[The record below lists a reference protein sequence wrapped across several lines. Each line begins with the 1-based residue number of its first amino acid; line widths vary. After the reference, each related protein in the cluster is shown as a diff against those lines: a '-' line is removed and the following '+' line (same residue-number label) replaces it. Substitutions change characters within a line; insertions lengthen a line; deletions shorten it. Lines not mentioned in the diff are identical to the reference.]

1 MGSVAD
7 VSATFFLEATASGT
21 ASTRRI
27 KGRTYLCGFGIIPTY
42 KIDSTTTPVVA
53 GTVILRN
60 LNAAGDAGVGDTLM
74 EFPVIVGS
82 AFAVA
87 TFCSFSDDDGG
98 ILFENGIFIEDDGGV
113 LGNQQLALVLFFSGL
128 SEGGTSA

>member
-7 VSATFFLEATASGT
+7 VSATFFLEATQSDDV
-21 ASTRRI
+21 STRRI

-42 KIDSTTTPVVA
+42 KIDSTTTLVT
-53 GTVILRN
+53 GTVKLEN
-60 LNAAGDAGVGDTLM
+60 LTAAGDASSEEVLM

-82 AFAVA
+82 AYAVA

-98 ILFENGIFIEDDGGV
+98 ILFENGIYVNDTDDV
-113 LGNQQLALVLFFSGL
+113 LGNENFALVLFFSGS